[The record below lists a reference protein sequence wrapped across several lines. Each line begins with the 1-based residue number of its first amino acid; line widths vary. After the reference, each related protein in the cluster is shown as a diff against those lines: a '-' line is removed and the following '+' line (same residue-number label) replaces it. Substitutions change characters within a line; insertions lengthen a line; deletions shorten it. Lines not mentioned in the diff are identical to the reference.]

1 MSLFNFLVSK
11 SIMHVPSA
19 LVRYFAKDYVAGSS
33 IDEAVNL
40 SRELNQKGIETTLDI
55 LGEYISGKDQAIPVK
70 QECLRILETI
80 HREKIAANL
89 SVKPTAMGLLLDPD
103 FAFQNLHEIV
113 AKGAELDIFVRID
126 MENTESLKNTLD
138 IYRRLR
144 DEFPNH
150 VGTAIQSYMRS
161 SFHDVE
167 ALSDKPMNIRLV
179 KGIFIVTRQEAWKIP
194 ELVTANYI
202 ELLDQ
207 MLSHGAYV
215 GIATHD
221 EKLYFAAQ
229 KLIRKYGLSKEQY
242 EFQMLLGVDPEL
254 RDLIVAEGHRLRIYV
269 PYGEE
274 WLGYSRRRLL
284 ENPNIARAALG
295 QMLRGKGGN

>member
-1 MSLFNFLVSK
+1 MSLFNFMVSK
-11 SIMHVPSA
+11 SIMHVPSPI
-19 LVRYFAKDYVAGSS
+19 VRYFARDYVAGPSL
-33 IDEAVNL
+33 DDAVNL
-40 SRELNQKGIETTLDI
+40 SRELSQKGIETTLDI
-55 LGEYISGKDQAIPVK
+55 LGEYITEKEQALPFK
-70 QECLRILETI
+70 KECMTILETI
-80 HREKIAANL
+80 KRDELDANL
-89 SVKPTAMGLLLDPD
+89 SVKPTQMGLLLDHEY
-103 FAFQNLHEIV
+103 AYNNLRDIV
-113 AKGAELDIFVRID
+113 AKGNELDIFIRID
-126 MENTESLKNTLD
+126 MENTESLRGTLD

-144 DEFPNH
+144 DEFPKH

-161 SFHDVE
+161 AHDDVE
-167 ALSDKPMNIRLV
+167 ALSDKHMNLRLV
-179 KGIFIVTRQEAWKIP
+179 KGIFLVKRRYAWKDP
-194 ELVTANYI
+194 ELITANFV

-229 KLIRKYGLSKEQY
+229 KLIRKYGLTREQY

-269 PYGEE
+269 PYGEK

-295 QMLRGKGGN
+295 QILRGQKGN

>member
-11 SIMHVPSA
+11 SIMHVPSP

-33 IDEAVNL
+33 IDDAVKL

-55 LGEYISGKDQAIPVK
+55 LGEYVSQKDQAVPVK

-80 HREKIAANL
+80 HREKIEANL
-89 SVKPTAMGLLLDPD
+89 SVKPTAMGLLLDPE

-150 VGTAIQSYMRS
+150 VGTAIQSYM
-161 SFHDVE
+161 
-167 ALSDKPMNIRLV
+167 
-179 KGIFIVTRQEAWKIP
+179 
-194 ELVTANYI
+194 
-202 ELLDQ
+202 
-207 MLSHGAYV
+207 
-215 GIATHD
+215 
-221 EKLYFAAQ
+221 
-229 KLIRKYGLSKEQY
+229 
-242 EFQMLLGVDPEL
+242 
-254 RDLIVAEGHRLRIYV
+254 
-269 PYGEE
+269 
-274 WLGYSRRRLL
+274 
-284 ENPNIARAALG
+284 
-295 QMLRGKGGN
+295 